1 MGRSDPVGRI
11 GMEEPLHASRD
22 VDKDETVTRI
32 VAVVAGLALI
42 VIVTGGL
49 MYSGM
54 WSPAATSQ
62 TTTATMVK
70 H

>member
-1 MGRSDPVGRI
+1 
-11 GMEEPLHASRD
+11 MEEPLHAARD
-22 VDKDETVTRI
+22 VDKDETVPRI

-49 MYSGM
+49 MYSGL
-54 WSPAATSQ
+54 WAPASTQ
-62 TTTATMVK
+62 VTTVAK

>member
-1 MGRSDPVGRI
+1 
-11 GMEEPLHASRD
+11 MEEPLHAAKD
-22 VDKDETVTRI
+22 VDKDETVPRI

-49 MYSGM
+49 MYSGI
-54 WSPAATSQ
+54 WSPAATSMQ
-62 TTTATMVK
+62 TTTVAK

>member
-1 MGRSDPVGRI
+1 
-11 GMEEPLHASRD
+11 MEEPIHASKD
-22 VDKDETVTRI
+22 VDKDETVPRI

-42 VIVTGGL
+42 AIVAGGL

-54 WSPAATSQ
+54 WSPAATTQ
-62 TTTATMVK
+62 AAATMAK